1 MATVIAVVIACL
13 FLIIVVTLCLLY
25 AYRSE
30 RCCFNRK
37 YDLIYCSLSRLT
49 ISRNN
54 YNY

>member
-30 RCCFNRK
+30 RCCFDRESIIF
-37 YDLIYCSLSRLT
+37 LFSLQQT
-49 ISRNN
+49 NVACT
-54 YNY
+54 